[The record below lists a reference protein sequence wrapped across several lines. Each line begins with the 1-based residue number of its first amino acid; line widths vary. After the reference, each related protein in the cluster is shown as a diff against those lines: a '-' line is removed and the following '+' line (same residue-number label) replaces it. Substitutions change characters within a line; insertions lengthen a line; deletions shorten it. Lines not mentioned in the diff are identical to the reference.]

1 MPWDRCDEWS
11 TTVAQKVARKSARN
25 AELTEAEKLDPMQ
38 WIKFYWQ
45 QQVDDDPYPFLA
57 MSSVL
62 RLHQLMTSVLEQELK
77 KGFEMSLT
85 DYLMLKTLQLSD
97 TGTRLLSRVAWHL
110 LVHATTVT
118 IATDRL
124 EARGLLTRQPHPKDR
139 RATLVTITSEG
150 RALVDE
156 ATAALGKADFGL
168 PGLTPD
174 QAEALVGIVAPI
186 RKAAGD
192 LDRAH

>member
-1 MPWDRCDEWS
+1 MTQR
-11 TTVAQKVARKSARN
+11 VAQKSARN
-25 AELTEAEKLDPMQ
+25 AELTDAEKLDPMQ

-45 QQVDDDPYPFLA
+45 QQVDDDPYPFLG

-62 RLHQLMTSVLEQELK
+62 RLHQLMTSVLERELK

-124 EARGLLTRQPHPKDR
+124 EARGLLTRQAHPNDR
-139 RATLVTITSEG
+139 RATLVTITDEG

-156 ATAALGKADFGL
+156 ATAALSVVDFGL
-168 PGLTPD
+168 PGLTQD
-174 QAEALVGIVAPI
+174 QAEALVEIVAPI